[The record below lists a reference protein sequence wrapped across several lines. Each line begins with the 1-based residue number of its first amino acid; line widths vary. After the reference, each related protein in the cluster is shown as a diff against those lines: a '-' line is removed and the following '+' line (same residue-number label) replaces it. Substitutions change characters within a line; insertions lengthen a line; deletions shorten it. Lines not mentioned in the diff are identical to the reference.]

1 VVDTPGGGPDRG
13 AVLITGAS
21 SGLGR
26 AMAKGLAEQ
35 GYHVFAGVRRA
46 SDGRELEAF
55 HPGLQSV
62 ILDVTEEKTVTDVAE
77 FLGEEL
83 GERGLGGLINNA
95 GIAQVGPLEYLGQE
109 QWHHQLDVNVLGA
122 VAVTREMLP
131 LVRRGSGR
139 LIFVGSIG
147 GRLAPPLLGPYCA
160 SKFALEGLTEALRH
174 ELRPWGIPVVLL
186 VPGTVRTAIW
196 SKTRDQ
202 VDALSRQVPAEALE
216 RYRAFF
222 QQLSRSVDQ
231 QQRNGLDVDVV
242 TRSALRAMT
251 AAKPRPRY
259 VIGAEAHMVEFLT
272 RMLPSRIKGPVVA
285 RVAGF
290 PGRSTVSHRQR

>member
-1 VVDTPGGGPDRG
+1 
-13 AVLITGAS
+13 VLVTGAS

-26 AMAKGLAEQ
+26 AMAKGFAER
-35 GYHVFAGVRRA
+35 GYDVFAGVRRA
-46 SDGRELEAF
+46 EDGRELEAF
-55 HPGLQSV
+55 HPGLHPV
-62 ILDVTEEKTVTDVAE
+62 ILDVTEEKTVTAAAE
-77 FLGEEL
+77 LLHEEL
-83 GERGLGGLINNA
+83 GERGLGGVVNNA

-109 QWHHQLDVNVLGA
+109 QWQYQFDVNVLGA

-131 LVRRGSGR
+131 LVRRGAGR

-202 VDALSRQVPAEALE
+202 VEALSRQLPAEALE
-216 RYRAFF
+216 RYGAFF
-222 QQLSRSVDQ
+222 HQFGQSVDQ
-231 QQRNGLDVDVV
+231 QQRTGLDVEVV
-242 TRSALRAMT
+242 TRIALRAMT

-259 VIGAEAHMVEFLT
+259 VIGAEAHMVELLT
-272 RMLPSRIKGPVVA
+272 RVLPSRIKGPVVA
-285 RVAGF
+285 RLAGF
-290 PGRSTVSHRQR
+290 PSQSTASDR

>member
-1 VVDTPGGGPDRG
+1 
-13 AVLITGAS
+13 AS

-147 GRLAPPLLGPYCA
+147 GRLAPPLLGPY
-160 SKFALEGLTEALRH
+160 
-174 ELRPWGIPVVLL
+174 
-186 VPGTVRTAIW
+186 
-196 SKTRDQ
+196 
-202 VDALSRQVPAEALE
+202 
-216 RYRAFF
+216 
-222 QQLSRSVDQ
+222 
-231 QQRNGLDVDVV
+231 VDVV